1 MHRRP
6 LPFEHRIFQIVE
18 FIRES
23 CPCVIWSQVETYVKI
38 QLVADIH
45 FSGIAD
51 EDAYRARQYQP
62 PLFGP
67 DYQLVLLPRVTV
79 DRPATVMCTFEFRI
93 NQFKNHRVLNSAR
106 IYFETLGFNG

>member
-6 LPFEHRIFQIVE
+6 LAFETRIFQIVE

-23 CPCVIWSQVETYVKI
+23 CPSVIWRQVESHIKI

-45 FSGIAD
+45 LSAIAD

-67 DYQLVLLPRVTV
+67 DNQLVLLPRVTV
-79 DRPATVMCTFEFRI
+79 DRPATVVCAFEFRI
-93 NQFKNHRVLNSAR
+93 NQVKDHRVLNSAR